1 MKANKKEI
9 DGFSYYGL
17 KHSVELWMTS
27 SFTDDKLDE
36 ENSLCVDRAPCY
48 DGMCTSSPKEK
59 ELMGEATYRLGGPAV
74 GPTVWSE
81 FGRMASANSSIANL
95 GQGFPDWLPPKF
107 ALDSLVEAAMDGSQS
122 PHQYTRTAGHP
133 NLVKQL
139 AKRYSTHLNRDIDP
153 MAEVAVTVGASQALY
168 LALQT
173 LIKPGKASTFNFI
186 QSVLKIVDTYN
197 LMPIFL
203 SYVF

>member
-1 MKANKKEI
+1 VKYNIYHGFRHDPRHSSEI
-9 DGFSYYGL
+9 
-17 KHSVELWMTS
+17 LWMSAS
-27 SFTDDKLDE
+27 STE
-36 ENSLCVDRAPCY
+36 ELSKEKKNSLFVDRAPCY
-48 DGMCTSSPKEK
+48 DGLCTSSPKEK
-59 ELMGEATYRLGGPAV
+59 DAMGEATLRLGGPSV

-107 ALDSLVEAAMDGSQS
+107 ALDSLVEAVMDGAQS

-133 NLVKQL
+133 NLVRQL
-139 AKRYSTHLNRDIDP
+139 AKRYSSHFNREIDP

-173 LIKPGKASTFNFI
+173 HIKPGK
-186 QSVLKIVDTYN
+186 D
-197 LMPIFL
+197 
-203 SYVF
+203 